1 VSFQDLTLICQCY
14 TVSASSSPD
23 PSLLDYLFFLDITSV
38 RDLTRRDSRTR
49 TLKPDR
55 TMPHHVCEQLRYGY
69 FGDIGQHERSK
80 DRANRTVESL
90 ALIVLYRPP
99 PSHTKP
105 RRALL
110 FFEATGR
117 RALLFSEDNKQHAT
131 RDAYCSLRTDETRK
145 QQPKIRGPAYAR
157 SKTDVTRS
165 LGYKG

>member
-1 VSFQDLTLICQCY
+1 M
-14 TVSASSSPD
+14 SSNDNISKPFESV
-23 PSLLDYLFFLDITSV
+23 PKLSGKENYVTWKQSV
-38 RDLTRRDSRTR
+38 RDLAGRDSRTR
-49 TLKPDR
+49 TSKPDR

-110 FFEATGR
+110 FFDMGQATGR

-131 RDAYCSLRTDETRK
+131 RDAYCSLRADETRE
-145 QQPKIRGPAYAR
+145 QQPKIRGPR
-157 SKTDVTRS
+157 LRTEQD
-165 LGYKG
+165 